1 MNSTGLTSEQLN
13 VLTQIFRKHAEV
25 KAAKLYGSRAKG
37 NFHPRSDIDLVIFGD
52 NIDRFLISDILLDLD
67 DSNLPYSVDL
77 QNYSDLKNRA
87 LIEHTDRVGVPI
99 YRANNANRPGFIKP
113 YSSQIQQQASS

>member
-13 VLTQIFRKHAEV
+13 VLTQVFSKHAEV

-37 NFHPRSDIDLVIFGD
+37 NFHSRSDIDLVVFGD
-52 NIDRFLISDILLDLD
+52 KIDRFLISELLLDLD

-87 LIEHTDRVGVPI
+87 LIEHIDRVGVPI
-99 YRANNANRPGFIKP
+99 FK
-113 YSSQIQQQASS
+113 QQEASL